1 MKRKHLNLLLA
12 VLTLGLLAAVYFSQ
26 EKPEPP
32 PPPLT
37 TLDSKDIDRILI
49 QHSGKPDIRL
59 EKPKEEW
66 WLVAPVIARA
76 ETVEVNALLDLASRP
91 SERRYPAS
99 EMALGELQLDTP
111 SQIIQLNDLRIEFGG
126 LDAIESQRYVRVGD
140 TVHMI
145 GDPPSAALDAD
156 YNDLIAKRLLP
167 ADANIR
173 RIQLP
178 GLTLTR
184 SDKDGWQVSPQ
195 SADRGADAA
204 QQLADA
210 WQRAQAMWITPL
222 NKKLP
227 AKGGITIEFGEETVR
242 FEILDRDS
250 QLILSRPD
258 LDVQFTLSK
267 TLAAD
272 LFELKPPSEPEP
284 ESSEQ
289 ATDTNGTP

>member
-1 MKRKHLNLLLA
+1 MKRTHLNLLLA
-12 VLTLGLLAAVYFSQ
+12 MLTLGLLAAVYFSQ

-37 TLDSKDIDRILI
+37 SLDSKDINRILI

-59 EKPKEEW
+59 EKPKDEW

-99 EMALGELQLDTP
+99 EMALGELQLDKP
-111 SQIIQLNDLRIEFGG
+111 SQVIQLNDLRIEFGG

-167 ADANIR
+167 ADARIR

-184 SDKDGWQVSPQ
+184 SDKDGWQVTPK

-222 NKKLP
+222 NKKLS
-227 AKGGITIEFGEETVR
+227 AKGGITIEFGEEAFR

-258 LDVQFTLSK
+258 LGVQFTLSK
-267 TLAAD
+267 TLVAD
-272 LFELKPPSEPEP
+272 LFELKPPSEPGP

-289 ATDTNGTP
+289 ATDTNGIP